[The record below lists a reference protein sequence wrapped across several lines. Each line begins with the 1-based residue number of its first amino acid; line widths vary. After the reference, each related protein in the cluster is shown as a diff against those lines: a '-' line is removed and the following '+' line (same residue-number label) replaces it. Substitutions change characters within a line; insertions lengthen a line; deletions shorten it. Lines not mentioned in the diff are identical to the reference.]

1 MTKQKLVW
9 VTGSKPHG
17 YELVVTL
24 VNSTAEFHK
33 LNRMRFT
40 KYRAAQDI
48 ANAINAHLEA
58 AK

>member
-1 MTKQKLVW
+1 MTKKKLVW
-9 VTGSKPHG
+9 VAGSKTHG

-33 LNRMRFT
+33 LNHMQFT

-48 ANAINAHLEA
+48 ANAINAHLES
-58 AK
+58 